1 MQISAKR
8 PGVERPGTVSWG
20 SDSMHSMQP
29 DAISR
34 LTRFFTQLI
43 SETSGLSLEDT
54 LDLAEQS
61 PQLDEDAG
69 LGHLVRD
76 FHALLG
82 SFHIGRA
89 ADGGTRPS
97 IETLLEH
104 PVSLALAGFFRAFPI
119 PFRDDH
125 IHLSGSLDAGFIYP
139 KLAPLLEG
147 PHRKLYESKISEVYG
162 PQSLPIRS
170 AKDVD
175 RLIRLG
181 ENDRFDRYLKIL
193 YLPKLILTSREAHRD
208 AAYHMASR
216 LYRTSN
222 VGSLRLKFTLFR
234 ETTDSSEQ
242 IPGISD
248 LTPADVLLG
257 LSEGFRAF
265 QSEVPQFRFVLS
277 PSFRKEAGFYDATRY
292 PSKRASFD
300 DQVGQIVSLIKQY
313 PELRDVVT
321 EVDTVGNERGFYRK
335 AHFQEMR
342 VGMRKLQ
349 AYGFRT
355 RSHHGETWNTLRQG
369 VQAVDNAMN
378 IWHVDAIEHGL
389 SLGINPNFYFH
400 SMLQRVLRSN
410 RRSEALKAGT
420 HEHLE
425 LMDMDWSG
433 REDICEKL
441 MKGRPLTEGEATLAT
456 KTKFHHARE
465 IEHYQHD
472 VLNRMIDK
480 RLTLVSLPSSN
491 KKLTGALEDYN
502 DHPFSWWEKK
512 GLRLGVGTDNDIT
525 LGTSF
530 IREMLILLYTDPLEL
545 KITKLLIVTTG
556 ESRRDH
562 LSHLLWQMRK
572 AS

>member
-1 MQISAKR
+1 MRPASARNAITTHGMSITMQR
-8 PGVERPGTVSWG
+8 
-20 SDSMHSMQP
+20 MQLDP
-29 DAISR
+29 VTR
-34 LTRFFTQLI
+34 LTRVFTQLI

-54 LDLAEQS
+54 LVLVRQS
-61 PQLDEDAG
+61 RQLDDDPELA
-69 LGHLVRD
+69 HLVRD

-82 SFHIGRA
+82 GFRL
-89 ADGGTRPS
+89 DGVP

-104 PVSLALAGFFRAFPI
+104 PVSHGLAGFFRAFPI
-119 PFRDDH
+119 PFHDEH
-125 IHLSGSLDAGFIYP
+125 IHLTGSLGAEFVYP
-139 KLAPLLEG
+139 RLQQLLDG
-147 PHRKLYESKISEVYG
+147 PNRAVYEAKIAEVYG
-162 PQSLPIRS
+162 EGSLPIRS
-170 AKDVD
+170 EADVD

-193 YLPKLILTSREAHRD
+193 YLPKLVLNTREAHRD

-216 LYRTSN
+216 LYRTAN
-222 VGSLRLKFTLFR
+222 VGSIRLKFTLFR
-234 ETTDSSEQ
+234 ETTDPTEQ
-242 IPGISD
+242 IPGID
-248 LTPADVLLG
+248 ALTAEDVMLG
-257 LSEGFRAF
+257 LYDGFRGF
-265 QSEVPQFRFVLS
+265 QAEVPVFRFVLS

-292 PSKRASFD
+292 PSKAASFD
-300 DQVGQIVSLIKQY
+300 DQVRQIVDLLKRF

-335 AHFQEMR
+335 VHFQEMR

-400 SMLQRVLRSN
+400 SMLQRVLRQN
-410 RRSEALKAGT
+410 RDGEAIDPRSREYA
-420 HEHLE
+420 E
-425 LMDMDWSG
+425 LLDMDWSRRDSIRDHLLNG
-433 REDICEKL
+433 Q
-441 MKGRPLTEGEATLAT
+441 PLTEREATLAT
-456 KTKFHHARE
+456 KTKFHHAVE
-465 IEHYQHD
+465 VEHYQHD

-491 KKLTGALEDYN
+491 KKLTGALADYK

-512 GLRLGVGTDNDIT
+512 GLRLGVGTDNDVT
-525 LGTSF
+525 LNTSF

-556 ESRRDH
+556 ESRRSY

-572 AS
+572 QIG

>member
-1 MQISAKR
+1 
-8 PGVERPGTVSWG
+8 
-20 SDSMHSMQP
+20 MHRMDP
-29 DAISR
+29 AVVPR

-43 SETSGLSLEDT
+43 SETSGLALEDT
-54 LDLAEQS
+54 LALAQQS
-61 PQLDEDAG
+61 PQLEDD
-69 LGHLVRD
+69 RD
-76 FHALLG
+76 LSECIREFRDLLG
-82 SFHIGRA
+82 SFRLKA
-89 ADGGTRPS
+89 AP
-97 IETLLEH
+97 IETLFAH
-104 PVSLALAGFFRAFPI
+104 PVSHALAEFFRRFPI
-119 PFRDDH
+119 PFHDEH
-125 IHLSGSLDAGFIYP
+125 IHLTGSLDANFVYP
-139 KLAPLLEG
+139 RLAPLLEN
-147 PHRKLYESKISEVYG
+147 PVYQQKISQVYG
-162 PQSLPIRS
+162 AGVSIRS
-170 AKDVD
+170 AADVD

-181 ENDRFDRYLKIL
+181 DDDRFDRYLKIL

-208 AAYHMASR
+208 AAHHMAQR
-216 LYRTSN
+216 LYRSSN

-234 ETTDSSEQ
+234 ETTDPTEQ
-242 IPGISD
+242 IPG
-248 LTPADVLLG
+248 LTQLTAEDVMLG
-257 LSEGFRAF
+257 LYEGFRSF
-265 QSEVPQFRFVLS
+265 QHEVPAFRFVLS
-277 PSFRKEAGFYDATRY
+277 PSFRKEPGFYDATRY
-292 PSKRASFD
+292 ASKRASFD
-300 DQVGQIVSLIKQY
+300 HQVGQIVDLLKRH

-335 AHFQEMR
+335 VHFQEMR

-355 RSHHGETWNTLRQG
+355 RSHHGETWDTLRHG

-400 SMLQRVLRSN
+400 SILQRVLRAN
-410 RRSEALKAGT
+410 KRGEPLNAGSRD
-420 HEHLE
+420 HDEI
-425 LMDMDWSG
+425 MDMDFTG
-433 REDICEKL
+433 REEIREKL
-441 MKGRPLTEGEATLAT
+441 LRGEPLTEPESRKAT

-465 IEHYQHD
+465 IETYQHD

-491 KKLTGALEDYN
+491 KKLTGELADYS

-525 LGTSF
+525 LSTSF

-572 AS
+572 ASDSPQS

>member
-1 MQISAKR
+1 MDPAVV
-8 PGVERPGTVSWG
+8 P
-20 SDSMHSMQP
+20 
-29 DAISR
+29 R
-34 LTRFFTQLI
+34 LTKFFTQLI
-43 SETSGLSLEDT
+43 SETSGLALEDT
-54 LDLAEQS
+54 LALAQQS
-61 PQLDEDAG
+61 PLIEEDPA
-69 LGHLVRD
+69 LARCVHEFRE
-76 FHALLG
+76 LLG
-82 SFHIGRA
+82 GFRLNGV
-89 ADGGTRPS
+89 P
-97 IETLLEH
+97 IEKLFAH
-104 PVSLALAGFFRAFPI
+104 PVSQALTAFFRNFPI
-119 PFRDDH
+119 PFHDEH
-125 IHLSGSLDAGFIYP
+125 IHLTGSLDAEFVYP
-139 KLAPLLEG
+139 RLAPLLDD
-147 PHRKLYESKISEVYG
+147 PVYQHKIRQVYG
-162 PQSLPIRS
+162 AETSIRGVD
-170 AKDVD
+170 DVD
-175 RLIRLG
+175 RLIRLRDG
-181 ENDRFDRYLKIL
+181 DRFDRYLKIL
-193 YLPKLILTSREAHRD
+193 YLPKLILTSRDAHRD

-234 ETTDSSEQ
+234 ETTDPSEQ
-242 IPGISD
+242 IPG
-248 LTPADVLLG
+248 LANLGPEDVMLG
-257 LSEGFRAF
+257 LYEGFRSF
-265 QSEVPQFRFVLS
+265 QSEVPAFRFVLS
-277 PSFRKEAGFYDATRY
+277 PSFRKEPGFYDATRY

-300 DQVGQIVSLIKQY
+300 DQVRQIIELLKRF

-335 AHFQEMR
+335 VHFQEMR

-355 RSHHGETWNTLRQG
+355 RSHHGETWDTLRHG

-400 SMLQRVLRSN
+400 SILQRALRAN
-410 RRSEALKAGT
+410 RRGEPLGSGSR
-420 HEHLE
+420 EHAE
-425 LMDMDWSG
+425 IMDMDFTG
-433 REDICEKL
+433 REEIREKL
-441 MKGRPLTEGEATLAT
+441 VRGEALTEGESTKAT

-465 IEHYQHD
+465 VESYQHD

-491 KKLTGALEDYN
+491 KKLTGELADYS

-512 GLRLGVGTDNDIT
+512 GLRLGVGTDNDVT
-525 LGTSF
+525 LSTSF

-572 AS
+572 GGDVQFGSVKPGG